1 MPRISFD
8 NFSFT
13 NRRVI
18 LRTDYNVPFHPGT
31 TVISDNT
38 RISAT
43 IPTIKKILQSSP
55 SSLVII
61 SHLGRPKGKPNPSL
75 SLKPVAEELAKLLNQ
90 SVHLI
95 PSLQDDHHLLN
106 SLESGKIYM
115 LENIRFYPEEEGNS
129 SSDSLSVDFSRKL
142 AQLGDCFV
150 NDAFGCMHRA
160 HSSIVMSEFS
170 GEKIAGLLVSKELS
184 ILEDLQSLDL
194 LIVGGSKVGDKI
206 CLLKHLIPRRLKT
219 VVIGGAMVFSF
230 IRVLS
235 PTFSLGLSA
244 PQEQM
249 DKEVEEIV
257 ELSAKHSVK
266 LVIPFDFI
274 AAPTMDSKGIVV
286 DGGCVSGANS
296 SGGGIPPTM
305 MGLDIGP
312 ESIEMIKKEIAKS
325 KELFWNGPMGVFER
339 KEFERGTRSLL
350 EEIASLSISNGL
362 RSVIGGG
369 DTAAACYK
377 FCEDCS
383 CFTHIS
389 TGGGAS
395 LEFLEGKI
403 LPGVKALSE
412 VVA

>member
-1 MPRISFD
+1 
-8 NFSFT
+8 
-13 NRRVI
+13 
-18 LRTDYNVPFHPGT
+18 
-31 TVISDNT
+31 
-38 RISAT
+38 
-43 IPTIKKILQSSP
+43 
-55 SSLVII
+55 
-61 SHLGRPKGKPNPSL
+61 
-75 SLKPVAEELAKLLNQ
+75 
-90 SVHLI
+90 
-95 PSLQDDHHLLN
+95 
-106 SLESGKIYM
+106 M
-115 LENIRFYPEEEGNS
+115 LENIRFYSEEEEEG
-129 SSDSLSVDFSRKL
+129 SDSDSSLSVEFSRKL

-194 LIVGGSKVGDKI
+194 LIVGGSKVSDKI

-230 IRVLS
+230 IKVLS
-235 PTFSLGLSA
+235 PAFSLGLSA
-244 PQEQM
+244 PREQM

-286 DGGCVSGANS
+286 GKVN
-296 SGGGIPPTM
+296 GGIPPTM

-339 KEFERGTRSLL
+339 KEFEKGTRSLL
-350 EEIASLSISNGL
+350 EEIASLSISNNL

-412 VVA
+412 VEVEVEVMAAA